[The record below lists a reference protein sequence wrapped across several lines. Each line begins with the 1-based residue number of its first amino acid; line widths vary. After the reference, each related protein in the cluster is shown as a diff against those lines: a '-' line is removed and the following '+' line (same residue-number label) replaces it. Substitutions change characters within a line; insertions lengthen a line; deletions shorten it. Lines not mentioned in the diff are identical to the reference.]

1 MTLTTSHHFF
11 FSPRYVTTCV
21 ITDVQIMP
29 VTLSAV
35 FFFLK
40 MTACFLKSFTDIN
53 FSSIST
59 ATSAV
64 EFGFESRREKIKDA
78 LRARHFDDTR
88 QLSHAKFD
96 I

>member
-1 MTLTTSHHFF
+1 MTLPTSHHFF

-21 ITDVQIMP
+21 ITDVQMP

-35 FFFLK
+35 FFFK